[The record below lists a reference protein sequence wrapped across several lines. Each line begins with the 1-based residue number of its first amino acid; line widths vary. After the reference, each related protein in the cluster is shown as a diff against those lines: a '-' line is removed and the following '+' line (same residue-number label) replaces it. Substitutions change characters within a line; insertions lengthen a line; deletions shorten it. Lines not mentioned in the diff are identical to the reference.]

1 MNARATRF
9 PLFDS
14 LRALAALAIFG
25 THAYYVLE
33 NNGPGPLRQ
42 YAARLDVGVFV
53 FFAISGFLLYRPFVR
68 ARLRD
73 GAAPAAVAYGW
84 RRLLRI
90 GPAYWVALTIVAA
103 WLGESYVAEPANTV
117 RLYLFGQSYWPHLA
131 VGGLAQAWSLSVE
144 AAFYVFLPLY
154 ALGMRSLPTRTWS
167 GRLRSELAGL
177 AALVAIGFGFTALA
191 SENGL
196 LTSGLKGFPLHVT
209 LACYTQVFA
218 VGMWMAVL
226 SVWYEDRELPVWLR
240 PLDRFP
246 ALGWGL
252 ALLAFWAVSTQVGLD
267 GKSGQI
273 PTTGQYVARSAL
285 YGVVALGLVAPAVF
299 GDQARGL
306 VRRLLANRVLLWI
319 GLVSYSFFLYHLVVI
334 TEVNKWGL
342 GGAAVPGLVAMAI
355 SLAIAAASYYAIER
369 PALRL
374 KGLVKAGPEPAPTEA
389 IAEPAPAAPPRVTH
403 AG

>member
-33 NNGPGPLRQ
+33 VNGAGPLRP

-68 ARLRD
+68 ARLRPD
-73 GAAPAAVAYGW
+73 AARAPAALAYGW

-90 GPAYWVALTIVAA
+90 GPAYWVALTIVAV
-103 WLGESYVAEPANTV
+103 WLHESYVVKPGNAPW
-117 RLYLFGQSYWPHLA
+117 LYLFGQTYRPQLSI
-131 VGGLAQAWSLSVE
+131 GGLTQAWSLSVE

-154 ALGMRSLPTRTWS
+154 ALGMRSLRTRTDS
-167 GRLRSELAGL
+167 GRLRTELAGL
-177 AALVAIGFGFTALA
+177 AALVAIGFGFTTLA
-191 SENGL
+191 VANGSL
-196 LTSGLKGFPLHVT
+196 VAGINGFPLHLT
-209 LACYTQVFA
+209 LPCYLQVFA
-218 VGMWMAVL
+218 VGMCMAVL
-226 SVWYEDRELPVWLR
+226 SVWYEDRELPGWLR

-246 ALGWGL
+246 GLGWGL
-252 ALLAFWAVSTQVGLD
+252 ALLAFWAVSTQIGLD
-267 GKSGQI
+267 GRDGQTL
-273 PTTGQYVARSAL
+273 TTPKYVGRTAL

-299 GDQARGL
+299 GDQARGV

-319 GLVSYSFFLYHLVVI
+319 GLVSYSLFLYHLAVV
-334 TEVNKWGL
+334 TEVNHWHV
-342 GGAAVPGLVAMAI
+342 AVPGVVALAI

-374 KGLVKAGPEPAPTEA
+374 KGLVKGGPEPAPAEA
-389 IAEPAPAAPPRVTH
+389 IAEPAPAAPQRVTR